1 MMPVRIII
9 YFTMQSSTCKKITI
23 LTPILDSAG
32 LLECTLDSLYSQHP
46 IKSGQCHIEHIIC
59 DGGSSDEVADIAS
72 KYKYSEIYSKTDA
85 GMYDAIVNGIT
96 KSSGHIIGW
105 LNAGDILFP
114 WTFDVLLD
122 VFSNKN
128 ILWATGYSTI
138 INEKNQITASWKPP
152 RYRREFIE
160 NGFYADAHYPYGI
173 AQESTFWSADLNC
186 KIDWK
191 KLRSFK
197 LAGDYFLWTELAKH
211 TNLHSIMSQLGGFR
225 IHSGQLSEKRA
236 EYHTEAK
243 SCVRLP
249 TTREKFTAWWE
260 TKCNPLL
267 RGALWNYTLGKS
279 PAKIFEYDHANGR
292 WSSR

>member
-59 DGGSSDEVADIAS
+59 DGGSSAEVADIAS

-85 GMYDAIVNGIT
+85 GMYDAIFNGIT

-114 WTFDVLLD
+114 WAFDVLLD

-128 ILWATGYSTI
+128 I
-138 INEKNQITASWKPP
+138 Q
-152 RYRREFIE
+152 
-160 NGFYADAHYPYGI
+160 
-173 AQESTFWSADLNC
+173 NC
-186 KIDWK
+186 
-191 KLRSFK
+191 
-197 LAGDYFLWTELAKH
+197 
-211 TNLHSIMSQLGGFR
+211 
-225 IHSGQLSEKRA
+225 
-236 EYHTEAK
+236 
-243 SCVRLP
+243 
-249 TTREKFTAWWE
+249 
-260 TKCNPLL
+260 
-267 RGALWNYTLGKS
+267 
-279 PAKIFEYDHANGR
+279 
-292 WSSR
+292 